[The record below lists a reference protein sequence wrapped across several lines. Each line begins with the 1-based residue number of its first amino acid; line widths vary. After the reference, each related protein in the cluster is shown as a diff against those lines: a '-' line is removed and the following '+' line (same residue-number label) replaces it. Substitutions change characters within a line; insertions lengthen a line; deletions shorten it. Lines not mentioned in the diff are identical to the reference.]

1 MYGLMEIIDHKE
13 TFRIMEKIEQAGI
26 LIEALQFIKKFYGK
40 TVIIKYGGSAMK
52 NPDLKKSFV
61 EDIAFMNLVGIN
73 IIIVHGG
80 GHSINKMLKKLNIE
94 PKFHNGFRITDEE
107 TMEIVE
113 MVLAG
118 KVNKNIVNDIQI
130 QGVNALGICGKDG
143 NLLEARKKF
152 VDGKDLGFVGEVI
165 NVNTNLLKGM
175 MEKSII
181 PVIAPIGK
189 DNLGNTYNINAD
201 DVASAISKTLY
212 AEKLVFLTDVMG
224 VLSDVNDHT
233 TLISEMNVDQ
243 ALSHIKEGVITNG
256 MIPKVKCCVEAIQS
270 GVNAVHIING
280 RIEHSLLLEIFTSHG
295 IGTMFI
301 K

>member
-1 MYGLMEIIDHKE
+1 MYELMEIIDHKE
-13 TFRIMEKIEQAGI
+13 VFIIIEKTEQVKI
-26 LIEALQFIKKFYGK
+26 LVEALQFIKKFSGK

-52 NPDLKKSFV
+52 NAELKKTFV

-80 GHSINKMLKKLNIE
+80 GHSINKMLKKLSIE
-94 PKFHNGFRITDEE
+94 PKFFNGLRITDEE
-107 TMEIVE
+107 TMEVVE

-118 KVNKNIVNDIQI
+118 NVNKGIVNDIQI
-130 QGVNALGICGKDG
+130 QGVDALGLCGKDG
-143 NLLEARKKF
+143 NLLEAKKKII
-152 VDGKDLGFVGEVI
+152 DGKDLGFVGEVI
-165 NVNTNLLKGM
+165 NVKTSLLK
-175 MEKSII
+175 EILKNSII

-201 DVASAISKTLY
+201 EVASAISKSLN
-212 AEKLVFLTDVMG
+212 AEKLVFLTDVFG
-224 VLSDVNDHT
+224 VYSNINDHT

-243 ALSHIKEGVITNG
+243 ALSYIEDGIITNG
-256 MIPKVKCCVEAIQS
+256 MIPKVKCCVEAIQN
-270 GVNAVHIING
+270 GVNTVHIIDG
-280 RIEHSLLLEIFTSHG
+280 RVEHSLLLEILTPNG

>member
-1 MYGLMEIIDHKE
+1 MYELMEIIDHKE
-13 TFRIMEKIEQAGI
+13 VFIIIEKTEQVKV
-26 LIEALQFIKKFYGK
+26 LVEALQFIKKFSGK

-52 NPDLKKSFV
+52 NAELKKTFV

-80 GHSINKMLKKLNIE
+80 GHSINKMLKKLSIE
-94 PKFHNGFRITDEE
+94 PKFFNGLRITDEE
-107 TMEIVE
+107 TMEVVE

-118 KVNKNIVNDIQI
+118 NVNKGIVNDIQL
-130 QGVNALGICGKDG
+130 QGVNALGLCGKDG
-143 NLLEARKKF
+143 NLLEAKKKKI
-152 VDGKDLGFVGEVI
+152 DGKDLGFVGEVI
-165 NVNTNLLKGM
+165 NVKTSLLK
-175 MEKSII
+175 EILKNSII

-201 DVASAISKTLY
+201 EVASAISKSLN
-212 AEKLVFLTDVMG
+212 AEKLVFLTDVFG
-224 VLSDVNDHT
+224 VYSNINDHT

-243 ALSHIKEGVITNG
+243 ALSYIEDGIITNG
-256 MIPKVKCCVEAIQS
+256 MIPKVKCCIEAIQN
-270 GVNAVHIING
+270 GVNTVHIIDG
-280 RIEHSLLLEIFTSHG
+280 RVEHSLLLEILTPNG

>member
-1 MYGLMEIIDHKE
+1 MYELMEIIDHKE
-13 TFRIMEKIEQAGI
+13 VFIIIEKTEQVKV
-26 LIEALQFIKKFYGK
+26 LVEALQFIKKFSGK

-52 NPDLKKSFV
+52 NAELKKTFV

-80 GHSINKMLKKLNIE
+80 GHSINKMLKKLSIE
-94 PKFHNGFRITDEE
+94 PKFFNGLRITDEE
-107 TMEIVE
+107 TMEVVE

-118 KVNKNIVNDIQI
+118 NVNKGIVNDIQL
-130 QGVNALGICGKDG
+130 QGVNALGLCGKDG
-143 NLLEARKKF
+143 NLLEAKKKKI
-152 VDGKDLGFVGEVI
+152 DGKDLGFVGEVI
-165 NVNTNLLKGM
+165 NVKTSLLK
-175 MEKSII
+175 EILKNSII

-201 DVASAISKTLY
+201 EVASAISKSLN
-212 AEKLVFLTDVMG
+212 AEKLIFLTDVFG
-224 VLSDVNDHT
+224 VYSNINDHT

-243 ALSHIKEGVITNG
+243 ALSYIEDGIITNG
-256 MIPKVKCCVEAIQS
+256 MIPKVKCCIEAIQN
-270 GVNAVHIING
+270 GVNTVHIIDG
-280 RIEHSLLLEIFTSHG
+280 RVEHSLLLEILTPNG